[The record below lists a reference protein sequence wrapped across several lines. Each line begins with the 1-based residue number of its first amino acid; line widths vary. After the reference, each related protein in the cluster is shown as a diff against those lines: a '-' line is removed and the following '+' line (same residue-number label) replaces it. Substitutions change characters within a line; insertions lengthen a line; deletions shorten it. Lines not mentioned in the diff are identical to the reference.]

1 MAWTDPESYTLDQL
15 VGVTE
20 LHKIRDNMRELWHE
34 LAYVEFVGD
43 VTAVGLAETVPAD
56 IVSSGTQTYVAN
68 PIVVEFGCPGMLF
81 NGAGGVNSWTPGFM
95 LKRLTPT
102 AASHTYK
109 ARLWETSGTATV
121 ASGAGGAGAKMPGY
135 IRVMQKGGP

>member
-1 MAWTDPESYTLDQL
+1 M
-15 VGVTE
+15 
-20 LHKIRDNMRELWHE
+20 HKIRDNMRELWHE

-43 VTAVGLAETVPAD
+43 ITAVGLAETVPVD

-81 NGAGGVNSWTPGFM
+81 NGAGGVNLWDGATDLGRMFYTAAANSWTPGFM

-135 IRVMQKGGP
+135 IRIMQKGGP